1 MSKHHTIKIQ
11 TPAKSAT
18 NYYRIDMKQKI
29 MLALVTLGMVM
40 IAAGIV
46 IPIIT
51 FDLESDTFRYIY
63 AAGALILVIGR
74 IFTPY
79 QGDNTRVKRLSR
91 IEAWAAIFFCM
102 AAFLLFYERTSLRDA
117 LAFTLAGGLIQ
128 VYTSIMIPIA
138 DRKKSKR

>member
-1 MSKHHTIKIQ
+1 
-11 TPAKSAT
+11 
-18 NYYRIDMKQKI
+18 MKQKI
-29 MLALVTLGMVM
+29 MLALVTLGMIM

-51 FDLESDTFRYIY
+51 LDLQSDTFRYIY

-74 IFTPY
+74 IFSPY
-79 QGDNTRVKRLSR
+79 QGDNIRVKRLCR